1 MTNRRRFGSGTL
13 TPSTLR
19 SVRERRELVVSF
31 SIVAA
36 LQVDI
41 AGALA
46 ICGLQTYRMWHQGVA
61 YLPGDVARTVPVFL
75 LLGSLFALF
84 AASRSIRRV
93 RSIRGTPVAP
103 GPAE

>member
-1 MTNRRRFGSGTL
+1 MTDRHRLGRGTL

-19 SVRERRELVVSF
+19 SERERRELTISF

-36 LQVDI
+36 LQVAI

-46 ICGLQTYRMWHQGVA
+46 ICALQTYRMWKQGVS
-61 YLPGDVARTVPVFL
+61 YLPGDVARSVPVFL
-75 LLGSLFALF
+75 LLGCLLALF
-84 AASRSIRRV
+84 AASRSMRRV
-93 RSIRGTPVAP
+93 RSIRRTPVEP